1 MKPLARLASAVFSAT
16 AVTILVVAAT
26 LTEPLLHSKVACAAV
41 PAQEE
46 CDDLSD
52 CVPEGMDVEGC
63 WTCETDLHVWEST
76 KSWRLIGTVTCES
89 DEGTIDFD
97 FDVPVTW
104 DNVFGD
110 PCYAA
115 D

>member
-1 MKPLARLASAVFSAT
+1 MNPAIHRASTVFSTT
-16 AVTILVVAAT
+16 AVTLLVVAVA
-26 LTEPLLHSKVACAAV
+26 LAVPLLSPKVACAAAPV
-41 PAQEE
+41 QEE
-46 CDDLSD
+46 CDDLTE
-52 CVPEGMDVEGC
+52 CVPEGMTVEGC
-63 WTCETDLHVWEST
+63 WTCETDLHVWESA
-76 KSWRLIGTVTCES
+76 KSWCLIGTVTCSS